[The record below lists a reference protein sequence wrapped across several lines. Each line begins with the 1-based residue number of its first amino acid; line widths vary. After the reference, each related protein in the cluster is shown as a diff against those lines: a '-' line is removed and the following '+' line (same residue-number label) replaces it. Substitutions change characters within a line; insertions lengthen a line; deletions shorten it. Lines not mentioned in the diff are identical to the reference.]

1 MVSVIVG
8 IHCHMIM
15 HAFLEIIYKM
25 SIHDCVGYCVFV
37 LAGNISLHDC
47 TIVNTD
53 LPNIVVDVGYS
64 YFLNLNRYPN
74 H

>member
-1 MVSVIVG
+1 MIVLA
-8 IHCHMIM
+8 I
-15 HAFLEIIYKM
+15 
-25 SIHDCVGYCVFV
+25 V

-64 YFLNLNRYPN
+64 YFLNLKRYTLIIDSDSYKKLITYKNRSVTLFSISHALLSN
-74 H
+74 

>member
-1 MVSVIVG
+1 MVSVIAG

-37 LAGNISLHDC
+37 LVGNKSAWLYYCKHR
-47 TIVNTD
+47 
-53 LPNIVVDVGYS
+53 PS
-64 YFLNLNRYPN
+64 
-74 H
+74 

>member
-1 MVSVIVG
+1 MIVLA
-8 IHCHMIM
+8 I
-15 HAFLEIIYKM
+15 
-25 SIHDCVGYCVFV
+25 V

-64 YFLNLNRYPN
+64 YFLNLKRYTLIIDSDSYKKLILSICL
-74 H
+74 